1 MPGVR
6 RIVTGTDA
14 TGRSVV
20 VEDGPA
26 PRAHDFA
33 AVPGM
38 STALVWAAT
47 GGTPWHAG
55 EPDPTLSA
63 DPDEPAAGEVRFLV
77 IRFPPDAVLAGPDF
91 DPAAAGDEQRLIS
104 PRLHARFMADR
115 GGMHTTSTTDY
126 VTVVEGEIHAELDDG
141 VLVRLQAGDTLV
153 QNGTR
158 HGWRNLGDTAAVL
171 AVVMIGRP

>member
-6 RIVTGTDA
+6 RVVTGIDA
-14 TGRSVV
+14 AGRSVV

-38 STALVWAAT
+38 STALIWAAT
-47 GGTPWHAG
+47 GGTPWRAG
-55 EPDPTLSA
+55 EPDPTLGA
-63 DPDEPAAGEVRFLV
+63 DPDEPGPGEVRFLV
-77 IRFPPDAVLAGPDF
+77 IRFPSDAALA

-115 GGMHTTSTTDY
+115 GGMNTTSTTDY